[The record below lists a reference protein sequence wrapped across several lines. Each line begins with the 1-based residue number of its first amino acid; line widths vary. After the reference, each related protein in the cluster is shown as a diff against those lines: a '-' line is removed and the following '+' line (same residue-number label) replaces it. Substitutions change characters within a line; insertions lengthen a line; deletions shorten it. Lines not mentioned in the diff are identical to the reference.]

1 MKLRVLIFFSA
12 FLFACN
18 TKNKNPAEATN
29 NSDHST
35 GVANDKQMILDKM
48 VGTWQSED
56 GKSFERWI
64 KNADGTFQS
73 TAFRVKGTDTSWNEQ
88 AKIYLEMDKWVFENT
103 VKGENDGKSVK
114 FISTKLSENS
124 IQFSNP
130 EHDFPN
136 DVNYTVADENTVRAF
151 IVGKNNKGGLDTI
164 PFNYTRV
171 K

>member
-1 MKLRVLIFFSA
+1 
-12 FLFACN
+12 
-18 TKNKNPAEATN
+18 
-29 NSDHST
+29 
-35 GVANDKQMILDKM
+35 
-48 VGTWQSED
+48 
-56 GKSFERWI
+56 
-64 KNADGTFQS
+64 
-73 TAFRVKGTDTSWNEQ
+73 
-88 AKIYLEMDKWVFENT
+88 MDKWVFENT

-114 FISTKLSENS
+114 FVSTKLTENS